1 MKTPETSSVS
11 FHRRTV
17 VGVPRETRPGERR
30 VALTPATVPR
40 LTKAGLP
47 VMIESGAGL
56 GAGFTD
62 DEYLTKGAAIAT
74 RREVFEGDVV
84 LQIRCSGANRERGSE
99 DLEWMRPGQVVIG
112 CANPLGAPHCLQQAA
127 DRKVTTFALEL
138 MPRIARAQ
146 PLDVM
151 STQAAIAGYNAVL
164 LAAWTLPKMFAML
177 STSAGTIPPARMFV
191 LGAGVMG
198 LEAIATARRLGAIV
212 EGYDIRPEVR
222 EEVESLGARFVH
234 LDVGEAL
241 EDAEGWALPP
251 SPRFLERERRM
262 VAGALEDSDVVLLS
276 ARIPGCHSPLLVTE
290 DMLEEMQPGS
300 VVVDLVTDT
309 GGNCELS
316 RPDETVV
323 AGGVTILGPTNLPS
337 ETPRQASQLYAR
349 AISNFLLSMVHE
361 GEVHP
366 DLTDRVV
373 RDTLIT
379 MDGEVVH
386 PRVAGLLETEGEE

>member
-1 MKTPETSSVS
+1 MSADLSS

-17 VGVPRETRPGERR
+17 VGVPREICPGERR
-30 VALTPATVPR
+30 VSLTPASVPR

-47 VMIESGAGL
+47 VMVETGAGG
-56 GAGFTD
+56 GAGFVD
-62 DEYLTKGAAIAT
+62 DEYRLKGAAIVT
-74 RREVFEGDVV
+74 RREVFEADVV
-84 LQIRCSGANRERGSE
+84 LQIRCPGANRERGRE
-99 DLEWMRPGQVVIG
+99 DLAWLRPGQFVIG
-112 CANPLGAPHCLQQAA
+112 CANPLGAPHALAEAA
-127 DRKVTTFALEL
+127 ERKVTTFALEF

-146 PLDVM
+146 TMDVM

-177 STSAGTIPPARMFV
+177 ATSAGTIPPARVFV

-198 LEAIATARRLGAIV
+198 LEAIATARRLGGVV

-234 LDVGEAL
+234 LDVGEPI
-241 EDAEGWALPP
+241 EDAAGWATPP
-251 SPRFLERERRM
+251 SARFLERERRM

-276 ARIPGCHSPLLVTE
+276 ARIPGWHAPLLVTA
-290 DMLEEMQPGS
+290 DMLDEMQAGS
-300 VVVDLVTDT
+300 VVLDLVTEA

-337 ETPRQASQLYAR
+337 ETPRQASQLFAR
-349 AISNFLLSMVHE
+349 AISNFLLAMVHD

-366 DLTDRVV
+366 DLTDQIQRE
-373 RDTLIT
+373 TLIT
-379 MDGEVVH
+379 LDGEVVH
-386 PRVAGLLETEGEE
+386 PRVAMLLDGGGEEC